1 MEDMGGEEFLIIC
14 AKTSEENALILA
26 EKLRVTIENH
36 KFPHV
41 EQKTISLG
49 ITSFEKNDTIKSL
62 FKKADLALYKA
73 KHTGRN
79 KAIIYKKEL

>member
-1 MEDMGGEEFLIIC
+1 M
-14 AKTSEENALILA
+14 A
-26 EKLRVTIENH
+26 EKLRAKIENYT
-36 KFPHV
+36 FPHV

-49 ITSFEKNDTIKSL
+49 ITSFEKNDSIKSL